1 MTSKFTLGLDVSKLS
16 IDVCLLPA
24 DGRPQKTVIDNSIAG
39 FQKLLCW
46 LDGVDLSQL
55 HVCLEPTGK
64 YSRAVAGFLH
74 EAGLRISQV
83 NSYTVLCHGRSKNYR
98 SKTDSIDAFLL
109 ADYCLKENPSTW
121 SPAPQSHTEL
131 NELQMRIYDL
141 AETIRQ
147 ENNRLEAGGISTL
160 VRQNIEEHLAYLTVQ
175 KKRLELASRNLVKS
189 DPLLGSNFSILHS
202 IIGLGEQSAI
212 SLLAAVRF
220 ERFEKPRS
228 VGCFA
233 GLTPRLYRSGTSIYK
248 RECISRVGSN
258 ELRRVLYFP
267 AMSAMQHNP
276 QMRAFAERLRAKGKP
291 SKVIICAIMRKL
303 LVLAATLIR
312 KQVFYDSTKGMLPV

>member
-1 MTSKFTLGLDVSKLS
+1 MNTKFALGLDVSKLT
-16 IDVCLLPA
+16 IDVCLLTT
-24 DGRPQKTVIDNSIAG
+24 DGRPRKTVIDNSIAG

-46 LDGVDLSQL
+46 LDGIDLSQL

-64 YSRAVAGFLH
+64 YSRAIAGFLH
-74 EAGLRISQV
+74 EAGLKISQV
-83 NSYTVLCHGRSKNYR
+83 NSYTVLCHGRSKNFR
-98 SKTDSIDAFLL
+98 NKTDSIDGYLL

-131 NELQMRIYDL
+131 NELQMRINDL
-141 AETIRQ
+141 TETIRQ
-147 ENNRLEAGGISTL
+147 EENRLEAGGISTL

-175 KKRLELASRNLVKS
+175 KEQLETASRNLVKS
-189 DPLLGSNFSILHS
+189 DPLLGSNFSILLT
-202 IIGLGEQSAI
+202 IVGIGEKSAL
-212 SLLAAVRF
+212 SLLAAIRF
-220 ERFEKPRS
+220 ERFEKPRT

-233 GLTPRLYRSGTSIYK
+233 GLTPRLHRSGTSIYK

-267 AMSAMQHNP
+267 AMVAMQHNP

-291 SKVIICAIMRKL
+291 SKVIICAVMRKL

-312 KQVFYDSTKGMLPV
+312 KQVSYDPTKGILPA